1 MRLVNILLS
10 RCIHRWDGAMAN
22 LSRMVCQDL
31 KKKMNSNITSGDVP
45 SSRLLF
51 QLSLALQE
59 RIEAI
64 HPLKS
69 GKWRV
74 CTDKNHW
81 FLKQYATEKQF
92 RKQWKITEK
101 LLAAKFYTIIPFHPS
116 SPFIVGK
123 SIFALMP
130 FIPSSSRV
138 YTFQTKKER
147 EQALRLLRAFHM
159 QTAEFVNE
167 LDEVSPLDQLIRWQQ
182 RLDLFRESLP
192 QLQHYFPKPLLTEY
206 VEMGKWSLDQ
216 LMKRSGQ
223 TRDPVI
229 IHGDVVAHNFL
240 QAKSGPLF
248 LIDFDLAARAP
259 AMYDYLQFANR
270 VLPIV
275 DWDLDQVMKDEV
287 LTGFK
292 DEEEFYLHLLF
303 PTDVFREC
311 RRLLRSINGN
321 YQYVYDLI
329 VTHFEKR
336 EAFFLKWKNE
346 LA

>member
-1 MRLVNILLS
+1 MDSLNRT
-10 RCIHRWDGAMAN
+10 A
-22 LSRMVCQDL
+22 CQDL
-31 KKKMNSNITSGDVP
+31 MKKMNSNITSGDVP

-51 QLSLALQE
+51 QLSTALQE
-59 RIEAI
+59 RIEGV

-101 LLAAKFYTIIPFHPS
+101 LLAAKFYAIIPFHPS
-116 SPFIVGK
+116 SPFIVEK

-130 FIPSSSRV
+130 FIPPSSRV

-147 EQALRLLRAFHM
+147 EKALRLLRAFHV

-182 RLDLFRESLP
+182 RLDFFRESLP
-192 QLQHYFPKPLLTEY
+192 QLQHYFPKSFLIRY
-206 VEMGKWSLDQ
+206 IEMGEWSLAQ
-216 LMKRSGQ
+216 LMKRGEQKRHS
-223 TRDPVI
+223 VI

-240 QAKSGPLF
+240 QAKNGQLF

-259 AMYDYLQFANR
+259 AMYDYLQFVNR
-270 VLPIV
+270 VLPMV
-275 DWDLDQVMKDEV
+275 DWDLEQVIEDEG
-287 LTGFK
+287 LTEFK
-292 DEEEFYLHLLF
+292 GEEEFYLHLLF

-321 YQYVYDLI
+321 YQHVYDLI
-329 VTHFEKR
+329 VTNFEKR